1 MNHKKTDDMISDDRD
16 QTNSGESISEEQS
29 TSTDETSDSA
39 VYTNAISIDSVIQQR
54 GFHDDLAFLMFR
66 SEYQNYKGFI

>member
-1 MNHKKTDDMISDDRD
+1 MQLWHIGLFGGKTGANHKKTDDMISDDRD

-39 VYTNAISIDSVIQQR
+39 VYTNAISIDSVIQR
-54 GFHDDLAFLMFR
+54 DFTMIWRF
-66 SEYQNYKGFI
+66 